1 MLFLKSIDR
10 QTRWSDELSV
20 NFPLFLVIAT
30 DCAVQFGCLMR
41 WYCVLG
47 QKEMRKNLL
56 TGSWNMQCLFP
67 RSVIRTGAEIVSRR
81 TVQIPTGSMIPT
93 LKVGDFILVNKYAY
107 GIRLPVVGTKII
119 DVGDPE
125 RGDSMVF
132 IPPHEEEYFIKR
144 VIGLPGDRVRYQNKT
159 LYINGVEQAQVFE
172 REVREFRPR
181 QLEFEETFGDRPHSI
196 YRNLYNDPRIQEWV
210 VPEGHYFMMGDN
222 RDQSNDSRFWGFV
235 PDENVVGR
243 AFAVWMHKDPGLSMP
258 TFSTT
263 RWIR

>member
-1 MLFLKSIDR
+1 MLDVLVLRPRSKAEAQEPANWIVEYAISF
-10 QTRWSDELSV
+10 
-20 NFPLFLVIAT
+20 FPVLLFVLVLRSFLVEP
-30 DCAVQFGCLMR
+30 F
-41 WYCVLG
+41 
-47 QKEMRKNLL
+47 
-56 TGSWNMQCLFP
+56 
-67 RSVIRTGAEIVSRR
+67 
-81 TVQIPTGSMIPT
+81 QIPTGSMIPT

-107 GIRLPVVGTKII
+107 GIRLPVVGTKIL

-159 LYINGVEQAQVFE
+159 LYINGVEQTQVFQ
-172 REVREFRPR
+172 REVRDFRPR
-181 QLEFEETFGDRPHSI
+181 QLEFEETFGEQPHAI
-196 YRNLYNDPRIQEWV
+196 YRNLYNDPRVQEWV

>member
-1 MLFLKSIDR
+1 
-10 QTRWSDELSV
+10 
-20 NFPLFLVIAT
+20 
-30 DCAVQFGCLMR
+30 
-41 WYCVLG
+41 
-47 QKEMRKNLL
+47 
-56 TGSWNMQCLFP
+56 
-67 RSVIRTGAEIVSRR
+67 
-81 TVQIPTGSMIPT
+81 MIPT

-235 PDENVVGR
+235 PDDNVVGR

>member
-1 MLFLKSIDR
+1 
-10 QTRWSDELSV
+10 LSV

-30 DCAVQFGCLMR
+30 GLCGAIWLLDALVLRPGSKGDAEESPNWIVEYAVSFFP
-41 WYCVLG
+41 VL
-47 QKEMRKNLL
+47 
-56 TGSWNMQCLFP
+56 LFVLVL
-67 RSVIRTGAEIVSRR
+67 RSFLVEPF
-81 TVQIPTGSMIPT
+81 QIPTGSMIPT

-181 QLEFEETFGDRPHSI
+181 QLEFEETFGDRPHAI

>member
-1 MLFLKSIDR
+1 MEPF
-10 QTRWSDELSV
+10 
-20 NFPLFLVIAT
+20 
-30 DCAVQFGCLMR
+30 
-41 WYCVLG
+41 
-47 QKEMRKNLL
+47 
-56 TGSWNMQCLFP
+56 
-67 RSVIRTGAEIVSRR
+67 
-81 TVQIPTGSMIPT
+81 QIPTGSMIPT

-159 LYINGVEQAQVFE
+159 LYINGVEQTQVFQQ
-172 REVREFRPR
+172 EVRDFRPR
-181 QLEFEETFGDRPHSI
+181 QLEFEETFGDRPHAI
-196 YRNLYNDPRIQEWV
+196 YRNLYNDPRVQEWV